1 MPDQSLIKKIQ
12 KLRLLI
18 LDVDGVLTNG
28 QFFLGPDGEE
38 YKAFHAQDGF
48 GLKAIQ
54 KAGIT
59 IAIISGRSSI
69 SVSKRAQELEIKHI
83 FQGIKNKT
91 VVLNQLLK
99 ELNITLSECA
109 YVGDDIPDLSVM
121 QTVGIACTVANA
133 TPSIQA
139 ISHFQATRA
148 GGEGAVREICDW
160 LLHYHPIPSHQ
171 ENTTT

>member
-12 KLRLLI
+12 TLKLLI

-28 QFFLGPDGEE
+28 QFFLGPDGQE

-54 KAGIT
+54 KAGID
-59 IAIISGRSSI
+59 IAIISGRTSI
-69 SVSKRAQELEIKHI
+69 AVSRRAEELGIQHV

-91 VVLNQLLK
+91 TILNQLI
-99 ELNITLSECA
+99 EQMNISLSECA
-109 YVGDDIPDLSVM
+109 YIGDDVPDLTVM
-121 QTVGIACTVANA
+121 QMVGVACTVANA

-139 ISHFQATRA
+139 ISDFQAKRC
-148 GGEGAVREICDW
+148 GGDGAVREICDW
-160 LLHYHPIPSHQ
+160 LLLHHQVPHNQ
-171 ENTTT
+171 ENPIT